1 MRGALQGWNR
11 TPVSV
16 RNGFSIFPNGSRTV
30 AGEKIGEIARV
41 NRAAK
46 MLSIN
51 ALIVAARAGEAG
63 KGFAIV
69 AEEFKKISTEID
81 AVAAALDSQ
90 VRADLDELS
99 AIGGAI
105 LGHMRG
111 QRLADL
117 ALNAIE
123 IVDRNL
129 YERTCDVRWWAT
141 DSAVVAGLADSDA
154 AARRYA
160 SERLGVILDAY
171 TVYLDLWICDARGRV
186 IANGRPGRYPNVVG
200 QSVAAAR
207 WFQDGMRTATGD
219 DFVACDIERVRRP
232 GRRAGR
238 DLRHGDPRWRPG
250 QGRALGVLGVHFD
263 WRPQAQAVVDGVRL
277 TTEERERSRVM
288 LLDQKGRVLASSD
301 NQGVLSEV
309 FPLDVSAG
317 AMGSYANGDHHG
329 GLCFDARLRDLCRP
343 GLVRLSGSDQR
354 AGGVERPAD
363 RQVRRRLAIPGRS
376 ALEGLCQE
384 IDHHAD
390 LGAEVPAAGI
400 DRQNVDVG
408 HPIAR
413 HQRNQSPGLE
423 VLSAAK

>member
-1 MRGALQGWNR
+1 MDQDASLRPERILDLSERLSA
-11 TPVSV
+11 
-16 RNGFSIFPNGSRTV
+16 V

-141 DSAVVAGLADSDA
+141 DSAVVDCVTEATPEA
-154 AARRYA
+154 AKHA
-160 SERLGVILDAY
+160 SKRLKVILDAY
-171 TVYLDLWICDARGRV
+171 TVYLDLWICDTRGQV

-200 QSVAAAR
+200 QSVGHAR
-207 WFQDGMRTATGD
+207 WFQDGLRTATGD
-219 DFVACDIERVRRP
+219 DFVACDIERCHALGDAPVATYATAI
-232 GRRAGR
+232 RAG
-238 DLRHGDPRWRPG
+238 G
-250 QGRALGVLGVHFD
+250 QAKGEALGVLGVHFD

-277 TTEERERSRVM
+277 TNEERERSRVM

-317 AMGSYANGDHHG
+317 PMGSYADGEVTVG
-329 GLCFDARLRDLCRP
+329 YALTPGYETYTGLGWYGC
-343 GLVRLSGSDQR
+343 LVQR
-354 AGGVERPAD
+354 QQIP
-363 RQVRRRLAIPGRS
+363 VRT
-376 ALEGLCQE
+376 
-384 IDHHAD
+384 
-390 LGAEVPAAGI
+390 
-400 DRQNVDVG
+400 
-408 HPIAR
+408 
-413 HQRNQSPGLE
+413 
-423 VLSAAK
+423 SAAA

>member
-1 MRGALQGWNR
+1 MEQDTSLRPERILDLSER
-11 TPVSV
+11 LS
-16 RNGFSIFPNGSRTV
+16 SV

-46 MLSIN
+46 MLAIN

-141 DSAVVAGLADSDA
+141 DSAVVACLADADT

-171 TVYLDLWICDARGRV
+171 TVYLDLWICDAQGRV

-200 QSVAAAR
+200 QSVGQAR
-207 WFQDGMRTATGD
+207 WFQDGLRTATGD
-219 DFVACDIERVRRP
+219 DFVACDIERCHALGDAPVATYATAI
-232 GRRAGR
+232 RAG
-238 DLRHGDPRWRPG
+238 G
-250 QGRALGVLGVHFD
+250 QAKGEALGVLGVHFD

-277 TTEERERSRVM
+277 TNEERERSRVM

-317 AMGSYANGDHHG
+317 PMGSYADGEVTVG
-329 GLCFDARLRDLCRP
+329 YALTPGYETYTGLGWYGCLVQRQQIPART
-343 GLVRLSGSDQR
+343 
-354 AGGVERPAD
+354 
-363 RQVRRRLAIPGRS
+363 
-376 ALEGLCQE
+376 
-384 IDHHAD
+384 
-390 LGAEVPAAGI
+390 
-400 DRQNVDVG
+400 
-408 HPIAR
+408 
-413 HQRNQSPGLE
+413 
-423 VLSAAK
+423 SAAA

>member
-1 MRGALQGWNR
+1 MDQDASLRPERILDLSERLSA
-11 TPVSV
+11 
-16 RNGFSIFPNGSRTV
+16 V

-141 DSAVVAGLADSDA
+141 DSAVVACLADADP

-171 TVYLDLWICDARGRV
+171 TVYLDLWICDAKGRV

-200 QSVAAAR
+200 QSVGQTR
-207 WFQDGMRTATGD
+207 WFQDGMRTASGD
-219 DFVACDIERVRRP
+219 DFVACDIERCHALGDAPVATYATAI
-232 GRRAGR
+232 RAG
-238 DLRHGDPRWRPG
+238 G
-250 QGRALGVLGVHFD
+250 QAKGEALGVLGVHFD

-317 AMGSYANGDHHG
+317 PMGSYADGEVTVG
-329 GLCFDARLRDLCRP
+329 YALTPGYETYTGLGWYGCLVQRQQIQART
-343 GLVRLSGSDQR
+343 
-354 AGGVERPAD
+354 
-363 RQVRRRLAIPGRS
+363 
-376 ALEGLCQE
+376 
-384 IDHHAD
+384 
-390 LGAEVPAAGI
+390 
-400 DRQNVDVG
+400 
-408 HPIAR
+408 
-413 HQRNQSPGLE
+413 
-423 VLSAAK
+423 SAAA

>member
-1 MRGALQGWNR
+1 MEQDASLRPERILDLSER
-11 TPVSV
+11 LS
-16 RNGFSIFPNGSRTV
+16 SV
-30 AGEKIGEIARV
+30 AGAKIGEIARV

-46 MLSIN
+46 MLAIN

-81 AVAAALDSQ
+81 LVAGALESQ

-141 DSAVVAGLADSDA
+141 DSAVVACLGAGGEDEEG
-154 AARRYA
+154 ARRYA

-186 IANGRPGRYPNVVG
+186 IANGRPGRYSGVVG
-200 QSVAAAR
+200 QSVADAR
-207 WFQDGMRTATGD
+207 WFQDGMRTQTGD
-219 DFVACDIERVRRP
+219 DFVACDIEPSRLLGGAPVATYATAIRE
-232 GRRAGR
+232 G
-238 DLRHGDPRWRPG
+238 G
-250 QGRALGVLGVHFD
+250 QAKGRALGVLGVHFD

-277 TTEERERSRVM
+277 TAEERERSRVM

-301 NQGVLSEV
+301 HRGVLSEV
-309 FPLDVSAG
+309 FPLDTTAG
-317 AMGSYANGDHHG
+317 AMGSYADGDVTVG
-329 GLCFDARLRDLCRP
+329 YALTPGYETYAGLGWYGC
-343 GLVRLSGSDQR
+343 LVQR
-354 AGGVERPAD
+354 REVQA
-363 RQVRRRLAIPGRS
+363 LA
-376 ALEGLCQE
+376 
-384 IDHHAD
+384 
-390 LGAEVPAAGI
+390 V
-400 DRQNVDVG
+400 
-408 HPIAR
+408 
-413 HQRNQSPGLE
+413 
-423 VLSAAK
+423 SAA

>member
-1 MRGALQGWNR
+1 MEQDASLRPERILDLSER
-11 TPVSV
+11 LS
-16 RNGFSIFPNGSRTV
+16 SV
-30 AGEKIGEIARV
+30 AGAKIGEIARV

-46 MLSIN
+46 MLAIN

-81 AVAAALDSQ
+81 AVAAALESQ

-141 DSAVVAGLADSDA
+141 DSAVVACLAQGDDP

-186 IANGRPGRYPNVVG
+186 IANGRPSRYPNVVG
-200 QSVAAAR
+200 RSVADAR
-207 WFQDGMRTATGD
+207 WFQEGLRTATGD
-219 DFVACDIERVRRP
+219 DFVACDIERAAALGDAPVATYATAIREGGETSGRP
-232 GRRAGR
+232 
-238 DLRHGDPRWRPG
+238 
-250 QGRALGVLGVHFD
+250 LGVLGVHFD

-277 TTEERERSRVM
+277 TPEERERSRVM
-288 LLDQKGRVLASSD
+288 LLDQRGRVLAASD
-301 NQGVLSEV
+301 GQGVLLET
-309 FPLDVSAG
+309 FPLDTSAG
-317 AMGSYANGDHHG
+317 PMGSYADGDVTVG
-329 GLCFDARLRDLCRP
+329 YARTPGYETYQGLGWYGC
-343 GLVRLSGSDQR
+343 LVQ
-354 AGGVERPAD
+354 AKAVEG
-363 RQVRRRLAIPGRS
+363 RR
-376 ALEGLCQE
+376 E
-384 IDHHAD
+384 
-390 LGAEVPAAGI
+390 AA
-400 DRQNVDVG
+400 
-408 HPIAR
+408 A
-413 HQRNQSPGLE
+413 
-423 VLSAAK
+423 